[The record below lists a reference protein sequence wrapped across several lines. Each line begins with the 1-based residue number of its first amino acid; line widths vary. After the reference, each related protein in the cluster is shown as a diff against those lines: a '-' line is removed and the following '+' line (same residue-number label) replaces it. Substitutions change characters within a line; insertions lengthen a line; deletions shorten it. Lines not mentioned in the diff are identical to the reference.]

1 MCTNILTT
9 KLSKKKSVIFLQSPP
24 YRAGFR
30 MDNNIVKMSS
40 RFLEKKKNPHLFGS
54 VRYLKASVKGG
65 ISHTLYNI

>member
-40 RFLEKKKNPHLFGS
+40 RFLEKKKILI
-54 VRYLKASVKGG
+54 YLEASA
-65 ISHTLYNI
+65 I